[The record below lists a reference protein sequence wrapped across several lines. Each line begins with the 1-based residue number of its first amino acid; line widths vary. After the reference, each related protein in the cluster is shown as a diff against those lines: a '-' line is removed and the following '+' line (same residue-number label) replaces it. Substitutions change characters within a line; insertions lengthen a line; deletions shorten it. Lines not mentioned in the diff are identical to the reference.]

1 MSRRRAV
8 RAGGV
13 EVPARRQL
21 SLLPRSFSSP
31 SSLPPR
37 ALPPFA
43 PSALGEAG
51 SRDRAWLRLGS
62 KSTTVPAVVRYSSQ
76 PTAVAAG
83 GVELRDLRRAARKR
97 APCDPLDKTQ
107 VLGLYLYIY
116 IRPRMGCSTRFD
128 RGSLLSLTRASDER
142 KIERNTH
149 RPTQPNLPNVGC
161 TLSSQRTVN

>member
-1 MSRRRAV
+1 MSLRRAV

-43 PSALGEAG
+43 PSALMEAG

-62 KSTTVPAVVRYSSQ
+62 KSTAVPAVVRYSSQ

-83 GVELRDLRRAARKR
+83 GVELRAIRGVLLESGRRATLLTRPK
-97 APCDPLDKTQ
+97 
-107 VLGLYLYIY
+107 VLGLYLYILF
-116 IRPRMGCSTRFD
+116 PVF
-128 RGSLLSLTRASDER
+128 E
-142 KIERNTH
+142 K
-149 RPTQPNLPNVGC
+149 
-161 TLSSQRTVN
+161 